1 MMKKKSSRTGS
12 GASRAGRIIVAAVGA
27 GPAKTGVGHEQDMA
41 EPQGPVPPPTIA
53 KRFRWWGHPVA
64 LLRTV
69 LSQDDTPHHIALG
82 AAIGTFVGLTPTPG
96 VQMLLVLAVYYATR
110 RVLKFN
116 LPAGLAAT
124 YLSNPLTAAPLA
136 WGSYQIGRLFVDG
149 DLTWDELVA
158 LTHYDSF
165 ADWWQKTVALVV
177 DLGGAYLIGSV
188 FIAAGAAFLAYP
200 FMLYLLHLVRSRA
213 GGGAGQLSVSP
224 PADAPRPVA
233 TREVA

>member
-1 MMKKKSSRTGS
+1 M
-12 GASRAGRIIVAAVGA
+12 V
-27 GPAKTGVGHEQDMA
+27 
-41 EPQGPVPPPTIA
+41 EPQGPVPPPSIA

-64 LLRTV
+64 LFRTV

-96 VQMLLVLAVYYATR
+96 VQMLIVLAFYYATR
-110 RVLKFN
+110 PVLKFN

-136 WGSYQIGRLFVDG
+136 WVSYQAGRVFLPG
-149 DLTWDELVA
+149 DLTWDEVVA
-158 LTHYDSF
+158 LTHYDGF
-165 ADWWQKTVALVV
+165 RDWWDKTVALIV

-188 FIAAGAAFLAYP
+188 IVAAACGAASYP
-200 FMLYLLHLVRSRA
+200 LMRYLLHLVRSRK
-213 GGGAGQLSVSP
+213 GGSSGGAEGSGAACGP
-224 PADAPRPVA
+224 PADAPRAVV